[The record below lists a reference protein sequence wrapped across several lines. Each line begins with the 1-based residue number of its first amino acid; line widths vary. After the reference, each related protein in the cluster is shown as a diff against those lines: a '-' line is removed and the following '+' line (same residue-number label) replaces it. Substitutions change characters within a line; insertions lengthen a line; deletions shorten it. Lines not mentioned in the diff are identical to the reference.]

1 MHVEWIDHVVVPV
14 ASLSEA
20 AAPYVRL
27 GLPLTPHARHKGL
40 GTENRAFFAGGGAN
54 DVYVELLGIHDREEA
69 AAAGRT
75 LYLEATAQ
83 PRGIVRLMLGVSDV
97 RGAVVDLANH
107 GIETTVETVS
117 AADGRK
123 ICDVAPLDGIDALG
137 ITAGLVQYTETR
149 EASHARREAAGRF
162 AHAFT
167 LKRLDHLAMV
177 VSDLEATTRFWNDV
191 LGVPVFG
198 EIRAPGMIIRQ
209 MKIGDAIM
217 EFLAADGPESRM
229 AGRPAGIASMCAW
242 EVANLD
248 ASVEMARERGFT
260 PSEPSKGVLPGTR
273 VSSIP
278 GSELAGVGMQL
289 LEYV

>member
-20 AAPYVRL
+20 AAPYERL
-27 GLPLTPHARHKGL
+27 GLTLTPQARHKGL

-54 DVYVELLGIHDREEA
+54 DVYVELLAIHDREEA

-97 RGAVVDLANH
+97 RGAVVDLAKH
-107 GIETTVETVS
+107 SIETAVETVS

-137 ITAGLVQYTETR
+137 ITAGLVQDTETR
-149 EASHARREAAGRF
+149 EASHVRREAAGRF

-198 EIRAPGMIIRQ
+198 EIRTPGMIIRQ

-229 AGRPAGIASMCAW
+229 AGRPAGMASMCAW

-248 ASVEMARERGFT
+248 ASVEMARARGFS